1 MTAFATNTLADT
13 LAGPLSPAMPR
24 LATGPL
30 MRAGALAGVL
40 LFGGLGGWSML
51 ATIDGAVIA
60 QGQVLVQGKP
70 QPVQSLDGGLVA
82 AVHVAAGDRVAAGA
96 LLVSF
101 DPTVAQARR
110 DIARAKLAGAL
121 ADRARLEAEAAGWD
135 TPRFDADPVLTDPA
149 LAAERDVAVARQR
162 ALFDAR
168 TARAADARARL
179 AETEGQIAAQ
189 VTGIAAQ
196 IDAARDEARL
206 IAEEVAAQTTLVD
219 KGLARQAPL
228 SELRRQEASLAGR
241 LASLMSERDRLAA
254 AAREAQ
260 TALRQEE
267 SQRAEEVAQGLRDA
281 TALIAEVTQE
291 IVSLDAAL
299 ARTDLRAPVA
309 GVVHELAV
317 TAAGAVIAPGA
328 TLAQIVPQDR
338 SLEIEVHVD
347 PRAID
352 DVHPGQVAEV
362 MIAAFDPRAV
372 PKLNATVA
380 RVPPDAVTDPA
391 TGRSFYRVALTLPE
405 AELAR
410 LGTVALTPGM
420 PVEAFLATGSRP
432 VIDWLMAPLVAP
444 MRHALREN

>member
-1 MTAFATNTLADT
+1 MTALAD
-13 LAGPLSPAMPR
+13 SPDLGLPRPDLPR
-24 LATGPL
+24 LSTRPL
-30 MRAGALAGVL
+30 LRAGALAGLL
-40 LFGGLGGWSML
+40 LFGGLGGWSVL
-51 ATIDGAVIA
+51 ATLDGAVIA

-96 LLVSF
+96 PLVSF

-110 DIARAKLAGAL
+110 DIARARLAGAL
-121 ADRARLEAEAAGWD
+121 ADRARLEAEAAGRD
-135 TPRFDADPVLTDPA
+135 APRFDDPALTDPA
-149 LAAERDVAVARQR
+149 LAAEMGVAVTRQR

-168 TARAADARARL
+168 AARAADARARL

-189 VTGIAAQ
+189 LTGITAQ
-196 IDAARDEARL
+196 IEAARSEAAL
-206 IAEEVAAQTTLVD
+206 IAEEIAAQAGLVD

-228 SELRRQEASLAGR
+228 SELRRQEAALAGR
-241 LASLMSERDRLAA
+241 LAGLLAERDRLSAA
-254 AAREAQ
+254 TREAQ
-260 TALRQEE
+260 AALRQEE
-267 SQRAEEVAQGLRDA
+267 SLRAEEVAQGLRDT

-338 SLEIEVHVD
+338 GIEIEVQVD

-352 DVHPGQVAEV
+352 DVHPGQEAEV
-362 MIAAFDPRAV
+362 VIAAFDPRAV

-380 RVPPDAVTDPA
+380 RVAPDAVTDPA

-405 AELAR
+405 AEIDR
-410 LGTVALTPGM
+410 LGSVALTPGM
-420 PVEAFLATGSRP
+420 PVEAFLVTGSRP

>member
-1 MTAFATNTLADT
+1 MTALAQPH
-13 LAGPLSPAMPR
+13 LAAPLSPEMPR
-24 LATGPL
+24 LATQPL
-30 MRAGALAGVL
+30 VRAGALAALL

-51 ATIDGAVIA
+51 ATVDGAVIA

-82 AVHVAAGDRVAAGA
+82 AVHVKTGDHVAAGA

-110 DIARAKLAGAL
+110 DIARARLAGAL

-135 TPRFDADPVLTDPA
+135 APRFDADPILNDAA
-149 LAAERDVAVARQR
+149 LAAERDTAVTRQR

-168 TARAADARARL
+168 SARAADARARL
-179 AETEGQIAAQ
+179 AETEGQITAQ
-189 VTGIAAQ
+189 VAGIAAQ
-196 IDAARDEARL
+196 ITAAREEAAL
-206 IAEEVAAQTTLVD
+206 ISGEVASQVALVD

-241 LASLMSERDRLAA
+241 LAGLEAERDRLAA

-260 TALRQEE
+260 AALRQEE

-281 TALIAEVTQE
+281 TALIAEVQQE
-291 IVSLDAAL
+291 ILSLDAAL

-317 TAAGAVIAPGA
+317 SAPGAVIAPGA
-328 TLAQIVPQDR
+328 TLAQVVPMDR
-338 SLEIEVHVD
+338 GLEIEVHVD

-362 MIAAFDPRAV
+362 MIAAFDPHAV

-405 AELAR
+405 AEIAR
-410 LGTVALTPGM
+410 LGKVALTPGM

-444 MRHALREN
+444 MRHAMREN

>member
-1 MTAFATNTLADT
+1 MTALAE
-13 LAGPLSPAMPR
+13 PLSPDLPR

-30 MRAGALAGVL
+30 LRAGTLAAVL
-40 LFGGLGGWSML
+40 LFGGLGGWSLL

-82 AVHVAAGDRVAAGA
+82 SVQVAAGDHVAAGAV
-96 LLVSF
+96 LVTF

-135 TPRFDADPVLTDPA
+135 APRFDDPLLTDPA
-149 LAAERDVAVARQR
+149 LAAEMGVAVTRQR

-168 TARAADARARL
+168 SARAADARARL
-179 AETEGQIAAQ
+179 AETEGQITAQ

-206 IAEEVAAQTTLVD
+206 IAEEIASQAELVE

-228 SELRRQEASLAGR
+228 SELRRQEAALAGR
-241 LASLMSERDRLAA
+241 IASLMSERDRLAA

-260 TALRQEE
+260 AALRQEE

-281 TALIAEVTQE
+281 TALVAEVTQE
-291 IVSLDAAL
+291 ILSLDAAL

-328 TLAQIVPQDR
+328 TIAQIVPVER
-338 SLEIEVHVD
+338 GVEIEVQVD

-362 MIAAFDPRAV
+362 VIAAFDPRAV

-391 TGRSFYRVALTLPE
+391 TGRSFYRVTLTLPE
-405 AELAR
+405 AEIDR
-410 LGTVALTPGM
+410 LGDVALTPGM

-444 MRHALREN
+444 MRHAMREN

>member
-1 MTAFATNTLADT
+1 MTALAEPVSPQ
-13 LAGPLSPAMPR
+13 PLSPDLPR

-30 MRAGALAGVL
+30 LRAGTLAAVL
-40 LFGGLGGWSML
+40 LFGGLGGWSLL

-60 QGQVLVQGKP
+60 QGQVLVEGKP

-82 AVHVAAGDRVAAGA
+82 SVLVAAGDHVAAGAV
-96 LLVSF
+96 LVTF

-121 ADRARLEAEAAGWD
+121 ADRARLEAEAAGWEA
-135 TPRFDADPVLTDPA
+135 PRFDADPLLTDPT
-149 LAAERDVAVARQR
+149 LAAEMGVAVTRQR

-168 TARAADARARL
+168 IARAADARARL
-179 AETEGQIAAQ
+179 AETEGQITAQ

-196 IDAARDEARL
+196 IEAARDEARL
-206 IAEEVAAQTTLVD
+206 IAEEIAAQAGLVD

-228 SELRRQEASLAGR
+228 SELRRQEAALAGR
-241 LASLMSERDRLAA
+241 IASLMSERDRLAA

-260 TALRQEE
+260 AALRQEE

-291 IVSLDAAL
+291 ILSLDAAL

-328 TLAQIVPQDR
+328 TLAQIVPVER
-338 SLEIEVHVD
+338 GVEIEVQVD

-352 DVHPGQVAEV
+352 NVHPGQEAEV
-362 MIAAFDPRAV
+362 VIAAFDPRAV
-372 PKLNATVA
+372 PKLKATVA
-380 RVPPDAVTDPA
+380 RVAPDAVTDPA

-405 AELAR
+405 AEIDR
-410 LGTVALTPGM
+410 LGSVALTPGM

-432 VIDWLMAPLVAP
+432 VIDWLMAPLIAP